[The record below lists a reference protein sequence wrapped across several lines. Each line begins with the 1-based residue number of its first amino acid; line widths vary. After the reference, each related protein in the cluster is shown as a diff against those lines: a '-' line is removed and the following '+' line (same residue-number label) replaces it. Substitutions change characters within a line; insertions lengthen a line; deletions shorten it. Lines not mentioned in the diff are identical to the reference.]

1 MYLKSIM
8 KRKFRHIIIPFIAI
22 LLSGMA
28 GITNVVLNSKIQDT
42 IALSH
47 QDASHQDTQ
56 TTISVLTHHTPYI
69 LTSQEQLPS
78 FLLQSGSKTQTTFR
92 ADALHLQT
100 YLYTAYKKSQQEKA
114 MHFSQ
119 LRSDGHYLYALCQ
132 MRI

>member
-1 MYLKSIM
+1 M
-8 KRKFRHIIIPFIAI
+8 
-22 LLSGMA
+22 LLSSMA
-28 GITNVVLNSKIQDT
+28 GITNVVLNSRLQDS

-78 FLLQSGSKTQTTFR
+78 FLLQSGSKSQTTFK

-114 MHFSQ
+114 THFSQ